1 MPGYEIH
8 DGAYMRARVHE
19 ELARGKRHKRP
30 FAVLVF
36 ELVPSADGL
45 LTHRKMDAGLKVLNA
60 SIREEDCVGKA
71 FDDTIVVLLVE
82 TDPSGAKDTL
92 IRLRNRITR
101 IARSWQVA
109 AYTFPAQA
117 EAIEQIPLLTAA

>member
-1 MPGYEIH
+1 MPGFEIH
-8 DGAYMRARVHE
+8 DRVYMRARVHE

-30 FAVLVF
+30 FAVLIF
-36 ELVPSADGL
+36 ELVTSDGL
-45 LTHRKMDAGLKVLNA
+45 LTHRKMDAGLQILNA

-92 IRLRNRITR
+92 MRLRHRLTRITG
-101 IARSWQVA
+101 SWQVT
-109 AYTFPAQA
+109 AYTFPADD
-117 EAIEQIPLLTAA
+117 EAIAEMPLLTAA